1 MLSSVMVLLGI
12 SVTLL
17 SGRYASISMAIIGLL
32 LTYGGSENSFQYIYC
47 YSAEVV
53 S

>member
-1 MLSSVMVLLGI
+1 MLSSSMILTGVI
-12 SVTLL
+12 IILL
-17 SGRYASISMAIIGLL
+17 SGKYASIPMVIIGIL

-47 YSAEVV
+47 YSAEVI